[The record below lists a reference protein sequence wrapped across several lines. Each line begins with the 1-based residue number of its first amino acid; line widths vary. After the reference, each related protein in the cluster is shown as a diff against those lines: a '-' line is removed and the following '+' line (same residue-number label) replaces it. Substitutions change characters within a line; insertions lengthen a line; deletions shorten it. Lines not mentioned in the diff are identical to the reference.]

1 MRLDPSSIY
10 PSAAV
15 QSFELN
21 YAMADSPDLPPPTP
35 NQAPSAGGF
44 DPVSPAPVAPAPG
57 PPAPK
62 PRSGLGSGLH
72 ALWTLVVRLILL
84 GIGVS
89 FGWIVGMLVAQTFPA
104 RSAEPPLTEVALR
117 SSSQTLRK
125 LQQLPQWWRGDRD
138 VGIAPEE
145 APAPESATPESPGT
159 DAATE
164 RSPLSDR
171 DRIATDLNILSQDI
185 SSLNTRLEE
194 LETDLDLPST
204 GSIEAR
210 FQRLDQRFNA
220 DNAAADAPATPSPA
234 AEPLPAEPLPAAE
247 PVALTPYQEPRFPLV
262 RDRVVLPSALLFE
275 PGSSTLTTPGQ
286 QLLNTIAPDLNR
298 YGAATLLV
306 GSHTDSTTAP
316 EPASQLTL
324 QQSLAVQEYLAPQL
338 EGSGSRWV
346 AVGYGSTRPLVIEA
360 GADQS
365 RNRRV
370 EIGIV
375 PGR

>member
-1 MRLDPSSIY
+1 MRLTEAGDVVGYEP
-10 PSAAV
+10 
-15 QSFELN
+15 LN
-21 YAMADSPDLPPPTP
+21 A
-35 NQAPSAGGF
+35 
-44 DPVSPAPVAPAPG
+44 
-57 PPAPK
+57 
-62 PRSGLGSGLH
+62 RSGLRSRLH
-72 ALWTLVVRLILL
+72 ALWTLLVRLIML
-84 GIGVS
+84 GVGVS
-89 FGWIVGMLVAQTFPA
+89 SGWIVGMLVAQTFPA

-117 SSSQTLRK
+117 HSSQTLGK
-125 LQQLPQWWRGDRD
+125 LQQLPQWWRGDRG
-138 VGIAPEE
+138 VGTAPEE
-145 APAPESATPESPGT
+145 APAPESGTPESLDPPGA

-164 RSPLSDR
+164 RPPVSES
-171 DRIATDLNILSQDI
+171 DRIATDLNTLSQDI
-185 SSLNTRLEE
+185 SSLNTRLKA
-194 LETDLDLPST
+194 LETDLDLPSS
-204 GSIEAR
+204 GSIEER
-210 FQRLDQRFNA
+210 FQRLDQSFNA
-220 DNAAADAPATPSPA
+220 DNAAAESPA
-234 AEPLPAEPLPAAE
+234 AESPAAPSPAAE
-247 PVALTPYQEPRFPLV
+247 PVALTPYQELRFPLV
-262 RDRVVLPSALLFE
+262 RDRVVLPSGLLFE

-306 GSHTDSTTAP
+306 GSHTDSATAS

-324 QQSLAVQEYLAPQL
+324 QQSLAVQQYLAPQL